1 MDRRKVKIYLE
12 KVYSYLSMVSDLE
25 INHHMLSGT
34 KWDFQETKGR
44 TRKMSTDFSA

>member
-1 MDRRKVKIYLE
+1 MDRRKVKFFIE
-12 KVYSYLSMVSDLE
+12 KVYLPMVSDLE
-25 INHHMLSGT
+25 INHHIPLSGT